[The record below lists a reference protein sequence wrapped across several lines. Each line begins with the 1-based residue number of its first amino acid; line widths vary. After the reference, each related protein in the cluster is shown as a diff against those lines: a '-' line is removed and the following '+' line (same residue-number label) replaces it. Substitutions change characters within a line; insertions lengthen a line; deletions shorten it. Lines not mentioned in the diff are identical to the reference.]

1 MLMATKQRLG
11 DHNLLGAFI
20 EVLLAPSPCIVSAK
34 LLCIIC
40 DRLSLHLESQEPR
53 VRQNGWVSISTDRGS
68 LSIEAHFH
76 FLPTPHFY
84 THKHTL
90 VGETRLPHER

>member
-1 MLMATKQRLG
+1 MATKQRLE

-20 EVLLAPSPCIVSAK
+20 EVLLAPSPYIASAK

-40 DRLSLHLESQEPR
+40 LTR
-53 VRQNGWVSISTDRGS
+53 VRQNGWISISTDRGS
-68 LSIEAHFH
+68 LSIEARFH